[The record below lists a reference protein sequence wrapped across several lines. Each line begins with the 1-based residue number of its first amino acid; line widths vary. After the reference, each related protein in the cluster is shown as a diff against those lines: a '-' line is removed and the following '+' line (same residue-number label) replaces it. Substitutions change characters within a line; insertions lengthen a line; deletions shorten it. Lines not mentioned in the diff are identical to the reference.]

1 MCSDH
6 FQSLLQQLT
15 PLLLTRIGKREW
27 SVYEL
32 TRFLSVGSETED
44 LMYNPISLRRKPPTM
59 SLPEDI
65 ISEDEEDIPLSREIP
80 PLIVDGEPVE
90 QDLRK
95 PEGNVEQTDD
105 VKDTK
110 DDEVGAAAAVVE
122 GTFYTQYCLLLK
134 NSNLSE
140 SIESKMRPWDTG
152 SIDWMGIHQS
162 DKIIERLMG
171 LMKK

>member
-1 MCSDH
+1 MASFATGKLRQLVLCTDH

-59 SLPEDI
+59 NLPEDI
-65 ISEDEEDIPLSREIP
+65 ISEDEEDISPSKEIP
-80 PLIVDGEPVE
+80 SLLLDSEPVE
-90 QDLRK
+90 QDSRK

-105 VKDTK
+105 VKDTE
-110 DDEVGAAAAVVE
+110 DDEVGATAAVVVE
-122 GTFYTQYCLLLK
+122 GNIVLY
-134 NSNLSE
+134 
-140 SIESKMRPWDTG
+140 
-152 SIDWMGIHQS
+152 
-162 DKIIERLMG
+162 II
-171 LMKK
+171 

>member
-1 MCSDH
+1 M
-6 FQSLLQQLT
+6 
-15 PLLLTRIGKREW
+15 TRIGKREW

-59 SLPEDI
+59 SLSEDI
-65 ISEDEEDIPLSREIP
+65 ISEDEEDIPLSEEIP
-80 PLIVDGEPVE
+80 SLIVDSESVE
-90 QDLRK
+90 QGSEEL
-95 PEGNVEQTDD
+95 EGNVQQAD

-110 DDEVGAAAAVVE
+110 DEEIGATASVVE
-122 GTFYTQYCLLLK
+122 GEFFTQFYLLK
-134 NSNLSE
+134 NSNFSE

-152 SIDWMGIHQS
+152 SIDWMGIHRS

-171 LMKK
+171 LMK